1 MKGVEVYNI
10 ILLGSHIILLIA
22 GIVFVV
28 NMSIRS
34 NRTYFYYALFWFVN
48 GVLLLNLIRILEVSF
63 SQHQL
68 LIYINRFGIVLLSA
82 AIPLSINLIYTIIF
96 RKLLPFILQMISG
109 AAALACVLFFMPY
122 ADYIS
127 ESYKTGSYDIYFLF
141 FVWGPSLIYMVT
153 VPLVSIAIKYC
164 LINISSLAV
173 ERVLAG
179 SPDIYICIDKT
190 GKITDHNMTET
201 VWGRVRDRGELFER
215 ISHNSYVDEN
225 DNLTKLRKAILSS
238 DVNARGEIHLKFGE
252 SDRWFNWAVI
262 PLKNHKAKKDSLFL
276 LLSDRTAIRKYLI
289 MLSRQNDELQKANT
303 ELADYELLVD
313 KYTELAARQEVADYI
328 DISVRYRILQSFDQ
342 AKQMKQE
349 NSDSDI
355 SKIALDQLQQ
365 ECRRALAD
373 VRSLVKKISS

>member
-1 MKGVEVYNI
+1 M
-10 ILLGSHIILLIA
+10 ILLIA

-34 NRTYFYYALFWFVN
+34 NRTYFYYALLWFVN
-48 GVLLLNLIRILEVSF
+48 GILLLNLIRIFEVSF

-96 RKLLPFILQMISG
+96 RKMLPFILQMISG

-122 ADYIS
+122 ADYIF
-127 ESYKTGSYDIYFLF
+127 ESYRTGSYDIYFLF
-141 FVWGPSLIYMVT
+141 FVWGPSLIYVVT

-190 GKITDHNMTET
+190 GKITDHNMAET
-201 VWGRVRDRGELFER
+201 VWGRVRDRGELFES

-225 DNLTKLRKAILSS
+225 DNLIKLRKAILSS
-238 DVNARGEIHLKFGE
+238 DVNARGEIRLKFGE

-262 PLKNHKAKKDSLFL
+262 PLKNHKSKKDSLFL

-328 DISVRYRILQSFDQ
+328 DISVRYRIMQSFDQ

>member
-1 MKGVEVYNI
+1 MYNI
-10 ILLGSHIILLIA
+10 ILLVSHMILLIA

-34 NRTYFYYALFWFVN
+34 NRTYFYYALLWFVN
-48 GVLLLNLIRILEVSF
+48 GILLLNLIRIFEVSF

-96 RKLLPFILQMISG
+96 RKMLPFILQMISG

-122 ADYIS
+122 ADYIF
-127 ESYKTGSYDIYFLF
+127 ESYRTGSYDIYFLF
-141 FVWGPSLIYMVT
+141 FVWGPSLIYVVT

-190 GKITDHNMTET
+190 GKITDHNMAET
-201 VWGRVRDRGELFER
+201 VWGRVRDRGELFES

-225 DNLTKLRKAILSS
+225 DNLIKLRKAILSS
-238 DVNARGEIHLKFGE
+238 DVNARGEIRLKFGE

-262 PLKNHKAKKDSLFL
+262 PLKNHKSKKDSLFL

-328 DISVRYRILQSFDQ
+328 DISVRYRIMQSFDQ